1 MPATIDEAICIRQWD
16 FSETSQTCA
25 LFTRGMGMVRAL
37 AKGSRRPKS
46 PYSGGVEPL
55 TRGRIGV
62 IVRPQSELALL
73 TEWDLAELFPAL
85 RANLRVH
92 HAGLYVAD
100 LIQHAI
106 HDHDPHV
113 VLYDETL
120 ETLRLLQSPEDIG
133 PAMLKFQWS
142 VLVETGYR
150 PVLNVDVRTGEPIG
164 ESRWHLFS
172 AALGGLTSERSEES
186 GGESEGSEGAK
197 AWRVRVGTI
206 QLLRGLEKDG
216 LAGVAAA
223 DEGGREGGHAVERA
237 NRLLA
242 SYLRYVLGTEPP
254 TMGLV
259 FGGKLS
265 R

>member
-113 VLYDETL
+113 ALYDETL
-120 ETLRLLQSPEDIG
+120 ETLRLLQSPADIG

-150 PVLNVDVRTGEPIG
+150 PMLDVDVRTGETIG

-186 GGESEGSEGAK
+186 GGESEGSEGAE
-197 AWRVRVGTI
+197 AWRVRAGTI
-206 QLLRGLEKDG
+206 ELLRGLEKDG

-223 DEGGREGGHAVERA
+223 DEGGNEGGHSVERA

-242 SYLRYVLGTEPP
+242 SYLRYVLGNEPP

-259 FGGKLS
+259 FGGKL
-265 R
+265 RR

>member
-1 MPATIDEAICIRQWD
+1 MPPVIDEAICIRQWD

-25 LFTRGMGMVRAL
+25 LFTRGLGMVRAL

-73 TEWDLAELFPAL
+73 TEWDLAEMFPAL
-85 RANLRVH
+85 RSNLRVH

-106 HDHDPHV
+106 HDHDPHEM
-113 VLYDETL
+113 LYDQTL
-120 ETLRLLQSPEDIG
+120 ESLRLLQGPGDIG
-133 PAMLKFQWS
+133 PAVLKFQWS

-150 PVLNVDVRTGEPIG
+150 PVLDVDVRSGEPIG

-172 AALGGLTSERSEES
+172 ASLGGLTAEGAVGGN
-186 GGESEGSEGAK
+186 GGEADT
-197 AWRVRVGTI
+197 AWRVRAGTI
-206 QLLRGLEKDG
+206 EVLRGLERDG
-216 LAGVAAA
+216 LTGVAAV
-223 DEGGREGGHAVERA
+223 EGEDGQGVDRA

-242 SYLRYVLGTEPP
+242 SYLRYVLEIEPP

-259 FGGKLS
+259 FGARLPK
-265 R
+265 

>member
-16 FSETSQTCA
+16 YSETSQTCA

-73 TEWDLAELFPAL
+73 TEWDLAEMFPAL

-92 HAGLYVAD
+92 NAGLYVAD
-100 LIQHAI
+100 LIQHAV
-106 HDHDPHV
+106 HDHDPHET
-113 VLYDETL
+113 LYDQTL
-120 ETLRLLQSPEDIG
+120 ESLRLLQGPGDIA

-150 PVLNVDVRTGEPIG
+150 PVLDVDVRTGEPIG

-172 AALGGLTSERSEES
+172 AGLGGLTSERAPER
-186 GGESEGSEGAK
+186 GGESAGSEGFR
-197 AWRVRVGTI
+197 AWRVRAGTI
-206 QLLRGLEKDG
+206 ALLRGLERDG

-223 DEGGREGGHAVERA
+223 SEGAHEGGYVVERA

-259 FGGKLS
+259 FGGRLP